1 MLHVR
6 RGNVEGTRE
15 TKTERDRT
23 SDGTGYKMYSTLHRK
38 EEVVVDARWFCRWRV
53 EA

>member
-23 SDGTGYKMYSTLHRK
+23 SDGTGYKIVFDPTQ
-38 EEVVVDARWFCRWRV
+38 EGGGGC
-53 EA
+53 